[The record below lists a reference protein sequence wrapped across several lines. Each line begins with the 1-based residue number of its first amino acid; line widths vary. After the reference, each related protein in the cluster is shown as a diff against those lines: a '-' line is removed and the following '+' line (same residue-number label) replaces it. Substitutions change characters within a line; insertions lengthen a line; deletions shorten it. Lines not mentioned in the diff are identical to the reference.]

1 MTIPRPSVR
10 ARVAPGLLGGLAAV
24 LAAVGV
30 LVAQQ
35 GGAPTGGSAGS
46 AVDGPRQ
53 AAARVPAATA
63 TPLTVRV
70 VTYNTLGSLR
80 TEPGGDLA
88 YRMPADL
95 RAQLGADT
103 VRSLRPDVVGHAGA
117 AAQPD
122 RRLPSRVPRLD
133 AVVGLRAGQHR
144 PTDRDHVER
153 RPLHQDGGGSVD
165 IPSMGITRRM
175 SWVQLQD
182 KASGRQFAY
191 FNIHNSP
198 GSRQSERDED
208 LRREVAVITQL
219 RATGLP
225 VIFAGDM
232 NEHEHA
238 LCTVTTRT
246 DLVAASGGSVVNG
259 VCKPPPASGSTRSSA
274 AGRSRTTSS
283 CSRPWCNAPRTTPS
297 LLPPP
302 P

>member
-1 MTIPRPSVR
+1 MR

-35 GGAPTGGSAGS
+35 GGAPAGGAAGSAGE
-46 AVDGPRQ
+46 PRQ
-53 AAARVPAATA
+53 AAARVPAAAT

-103 VRSLRPDVVGHAGA
+103 VRSLRPDVVGMQELRPNQIA
-117 AAQPD
+117 D
-122 RRLPSRVPRLD
+122 FRREFPGWTLWSDYGP
-133 AVVGLRAGQHR
+133 GNIGR
-144 PTDRDHVER
+144 PTGIMWNGARFTKT
-153 RPLHQDGGGSVD
+153 GGGSVD

-182 KASGRQFAY
+182 KASGRQFYY
-191 FNIHNSP
+191 FNAHNSP

-238 LCTVTTRT
+238 LCTVTTQT

-259 VCKPPPASGSTRSSA
+259 VCKPPARIRIDQIFGSGTFSDYVVVQPALVQRATDHAIVA
-274 AGRSRTTSS
+274 ATATL
-283 CSRPWCNAPRTTPS
+283 N
-297 LLPPP
+297 
-302 P
+302 